1 MYLKVM
7 LEVINDF
14 ATNVK
19 KQRKKLAMSQ
29 EELANKADVSIQTI
43 SSIENARH
51 FPTYNKLIRLSNALQ
66 VHPAQLLIENCE
78 FRNTEDKELHFV
90 LVQAFK
96 DLTPKQREIALHLV
110 RSISEIN
117 I

>member
-1 MYLKVM
+1 MYLKVT

-29 EELANKADVSIQTI
+29 EELANKADVSRQTI
-43 SSIENARH
+43 SSIENAKH
-51 FPTYNKLIRLSNALQ
+51 FPTYNSLSNALQ
-66 VHPAQLLIENCE
+66 VHPAQLLIGNCE
-78 FRNTEDKELHFV
+78 FWNTEDKELQFV

-110 RSISEIN
+110 RSISEID

>member
-1 MYLKVM
+1 M

-43 SSIENARH
+43 SSIENTRH

-78 FRNTEDKELHFV
+78 FRNTEDKELQFV